1 MPRSS
6 SNLRGDDKLEHYG
19 TCMLE
24 HDTLASGS
32 CSTCADSAVPVRVL
46 HVTGM
51 NATVEDRTG
60 TRAEVAIDFVDNVQ
74 AEDMLLVHSGVAL
87 HKISTHNDA

>member
-1 MPRSS
+1 MDKQ
-6 SNLRGDDKLEHYG
+6 LRTMDEKLEHYG
-19 TCMLE
+19 TCTLE
-24 HDTLASGS
+24 QDS

-51 NATVEDRTG
+51 NATVQDRAG

-87 HKISTHNDA
+87 HKISTHSDT